1 MNFSRFWALTRI
13 LFQSHMFNWF
23 WRPRAR
29 RSEVRTQV
37 LSHVAPEYFKRYL
50 YAAAAVKE
58 EKVIKDD
65 KNDKIFT
72 IWQQGE
78 DDVTAT
84 PLIKACWRSVRK
96 NCTQELLILDDDN
109 LFDYIDLPQII
120 VDKYK
125 KGKIRRAHF
134 ADICRV
140 ELLYRYGGYWM
151 DATDFAVGPIPKWI
165 EDEDFFVY
173 LVGDCV
179 GQKYMYMQN
188 CFIRSRKG
196 AYLLAAWRAMIL
208 EYWIHEP
215 KSFDYF
221 MHQILFQTL
230 VENDPRAKKYF
241 AEMPHVGQY
250 PTHSLWHT
258 YKHKK
263 FDKKKFDE
271 LTSDAFFQKL
281 SYNDPIKPGT
291 YSEALSNMYKK

>member
-1 MNFSRFWALTRI
+1 MNFPRFWALTKI
-13 LFQSHMFNWF
+13 LFQSHIFNWF

-29 RSEVRTQV
+29 RSEVRTKV
-37 LSHVAPEYFKRYL
+37 LSRVAPEYFKKYL
-50 YAAAAVKE
+50 YAAAAVKQ
-58 EKVIKDD
+58 EKVINND

-78 DDVTAT
+78 DNAPELVKAT
-84 PLIKACWRSVRK
+84 FRSIRK
-96 NCTQELLILDDDN
+96 NCKQELIILDDNN
-109 LFDYIDLPQII
+109 LFDYIQLPQVI

-140 ELLYRYGGYWM
+140 ELLYNYGGYWM
-151 DATDFAVGPIPKWI
+151 DATDFAVGPVPKWI
-165 EDEDFFVY
+165 EDQDFFVY
-173 LVGDCV
+173 LVGDRV
-179 GQKYMYMQN
+179 GQKYSFMQN

-208 EYWIHEP
+208 EYWIHENS
-215 KSFDYF
+215 SFDYF
-221 MHQILFQTL
+221 MHQMLFQTL
-230 VENDPRAKKYF
+230 VENDERAKKYF
-241 AEMPHVGQY
+241 AEMPHVDQY

-271 LTSDAFFQKL
+271 LTSGAFFQKL
-281 SYNDPIKPGT
+281 SYNDAIKPGT
-291 YSEALSNMYKK
+291 YAEAITKMYQ

>member
-1 MNFSRFWALTRI
+1 MNFPRFWALTKI
-13 LFQSHMFNWF
+13 LFQSHIFNWF

-29 RSEVRTQV
+29 RSEVRTKV
-37 LSHVAPEYFKRYL
+37 LSRVAPEYFKKYL

-58 EKVIKDD
+58 EKVINDD

-78 DDVTAT
+78 DNAPELVKAT
-84 PLIKACWRSVRK
+84 FRSIRK
-96 NCTQELLILDDDN
+96 NCKQELVILDDNN
-109 LFDYIDLPQII
+109 LFDYIQLPQVI

-140 ELLYRYGGYWM
+140 ELLYNYGGYWM
-151 DATDFAVGPIPKWI
+151 DATDFAVGPVPKWI
-165 EDEDFFVY
+165 EDQDFFVY
-173 LVGDCV
+173 LVGDRV
-179 GQKYMYMQN
+179 GQKYSFMQN

-196 AYLLAAWRAMIL
+196 AYLIAAWRAMIL
-208 EYWIHEP
+208 EYWIHENS
-215 KSFDYF
+215 SFDYF
-221 MHQILFQTL
+221 MHQMLFQTL

-241 AEMPHVGQY
+241 AEMPHVDQY

-281 SYNDPIKPGT
+281 SYNDAIKPGT
-291 YSEALSNMYKK
+291 YAEAISKMYQ